1 MGEYTANDSKWKA
14 RAGVIYCE
22 KTEYSTYQGRVILPG
37 SKNKQTVFRILDVGP
52 GVEGYEKGDLVIAEK
67 VFETAMGYFIREPYV
82 YGKLLA
88 KDVAPSDTAKFEG
101 ERPMNASPAELK
113 DLVENGTKFDDQ
125 ASAKATYGA
134 GTF

>member
-14 RAGVIYCE
+14 HAGVLYCE

-37 SKNKQTVFRILDVGP
+37 SKNKQTVFRILDIGH

-67 VFETAMGYFIREPYV
+67 VFETAMGYFIRAPYV
-82 YGKLLA
+82 YGKVSV
-88 KDVAPSDTAKFEG
+88 KDIAPGATDKFEG

-113 DLVENGTKFDDQ
+113 NMVENGTKFDDQ
-125 ASAKATYGA
+125 APAKATYGA